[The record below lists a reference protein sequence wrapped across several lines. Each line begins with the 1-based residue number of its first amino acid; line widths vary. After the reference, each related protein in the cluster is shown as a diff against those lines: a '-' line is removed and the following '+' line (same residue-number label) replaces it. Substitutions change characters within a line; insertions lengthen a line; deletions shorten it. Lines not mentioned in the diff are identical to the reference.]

1 MNSLEIYKAL
11 FLKKP
16 SLVTKNELLA
26 HNLIPLFF
34 IEKGGNILKW
44 ADMDVNGRTHRA
56 APTALSDFGLLI
68 PYSRFLILNPLR

>member
-1 MNSLEIYKAL
+1 MNSLEIYKAQ

-16 SLVTKNELLA
+16 SLLTKNELLA

-34 IEKGGNILKW
+34 IEKGGHILKW

-56 APTALSDFGLLI
+56 APMALLDYGFPIPDF
-68 PYSRFLILNPLR
+68 